1 MLNKKF
7 GLIALLVSFAASDLL
22 ANTLTNYAV
31 GDVLIC
37 FRQNGGGANDLVVD
51 AGPVSTFTNATPNQR
66 ITITQYTGNQLAL
79 VGTNSVDWSAFTWF
93 DDTVSP
99 VSAQW
104 TLFVTR
110 ARTALNTQTSP
121 WLAKSALAQQL
132 PAGDMSSIPPGAV
145 DNLNFKSVNTSSAIV
160 EPDDANNTNPN
171 YKDGQ
176 SYVGTLG
183 PNFDFNGD
191 FVGDPENTTP
201 ANFTTSGTVVRSD
214 FYQLTPTGGYGV
226 GKFLGYFELS
236 TNGTMTYVA
245 YPTGLPAVP
254 VIKSISRLGTTTT
267 ISFTT
272 GNSGTY
278 TLRGTNSLT
287 SGTAATNWPAISSV
301 SGDGLTHT
309 NTDSTTNSSQFYI
322 ITAQ

>member
-1 MLNKKF
+1 MLNKKV

-22 ANTLTNYAV
+22 ANTLTNYTV
-31 GDVLIC
+31 GNVLVC
-37 FRQNGGGANDLVVD
+37 FRKNGGGANDLVVD

-66 ITITQYTGNQLAL
+66 ITITQYTGSQLAL
-79 VGTNSVDWSAFTWF
+79 VGTNSVSWSAFTWY

-99 VSAQW
+99 ASAQW
-104 TLFVTR
+104 TLFVTK
-110 ARTALNTQTSP
+110 ARTAINTQTAP
-121 WLAKSALAQQL
+121 WQAKSALAQQL
-132 PAGDMSSIPPGAV
+132 PAGDMSTIPPGAV
-145 DNLNFKSVNTSSAIV
+145 DNLNFKSVNTSTAIV
-160 EPDDANNTNPN
+160 EPDDPNNINPN
-171 YKDGQ
+171 YQHGQ

-201 ANFTTSGTVVRSD
+201 ASFTTSGTVVRSD
-214 FYQLTPTGGYGV
+214 FYQMTPTSGYGV

-236 TNGTMTYVA
+236 TNGMMTYVA
-245 YPTGLPAVP
+245 YPTGIPAVP
-254 VIKSISRLGTTTT
+254 VIKSFSRSGNTTT

-272 GNSGTY
+272 GTSGTY

-287 SGTAATNWPAISSV
+287 SGTARTNWPAIASV
-301 SGDGLTHT
+301 GGDGLTHT
-309 NTDSTTNSSQFYI
+309 NTDSTTNSCQFYI